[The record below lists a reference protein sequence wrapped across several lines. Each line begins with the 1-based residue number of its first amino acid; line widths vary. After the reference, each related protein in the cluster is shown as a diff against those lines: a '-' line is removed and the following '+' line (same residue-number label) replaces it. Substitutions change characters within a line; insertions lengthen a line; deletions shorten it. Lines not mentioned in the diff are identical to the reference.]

1 VPQSASCQPAVY
13 LALSGHNDDSG
24 SSEFWAV
31 RLEIRLASTNRINP
45 TAVHTATRTIARIEF
60 QVIGTR
66 GSWANDYGHAAIT
79 VDVG

>member
-1 VPQSASCQPAVY
+1 MMTADVPNFGPCDWKSASQVLTVLPPPP
-13 LALSGHNDDSG
+13 
-24 SSEFWAV
+24 F
-31 RLEIRLASTNRINP
+31 
-45 TAVHTATRTIARIEF
+45 TATRTIARIEF